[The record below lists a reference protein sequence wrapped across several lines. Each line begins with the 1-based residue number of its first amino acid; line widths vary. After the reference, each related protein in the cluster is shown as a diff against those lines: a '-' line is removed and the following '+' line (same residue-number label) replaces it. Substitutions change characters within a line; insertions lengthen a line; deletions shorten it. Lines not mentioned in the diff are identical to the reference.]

1 MVAIT
6 RGGTLADAIAGT
18 IPRLVF
24 EPATVEEAAEAL
36 AACAR
41 DRLRVGF
48 VGGGTE
54 LELGA
59 PPTALDVVLRTRRL
73 ARTIEHVAADQIVV
87 VEAGVPLAELQR
99 RLAPHGQRLALDPPL
114 PERATVGGIVAANAH
129 GPRRHR
135 FGASRDLVVGM
146 TLVRADG
153 AIAKGGGKV
162 VKNVAGFDVPRLLVG
177 SLGTLALVATL
188 TFRLHPLPECESTV
202 LLRDLAKEKMRAL
215 VVAIQTAQLEPSS
228 VVALEEDGRLRLA
241 ARFEGFAPGVAQQLH
256 GMVAMAK
263 RMGLGAEPLD
273 ETSAR
278 AFWSRHDAVRTLG
291 RFRAR
296 LAALPSLVDEM
307 MERAL
312 RPLLGVLC
320 PGMAALY
327 PTLGLAFVS
336 GEPTSSRA
344 SLARRGGTVI
354 LTAATPT
361 LRERCEVWGSPP
373 AGLSVM
379 RRMKDQFDPEHRL
392 APGRFVGGI

>member
-1 MVAIT
+1 
-6 RGGTLADAIAGT
+6 
-18 IPRLVF
+18 
-24 EPATVEEAAEAL
+24 
-36 AACAR
+36 
-41 DRLRVGF
+41 
-48 VGGGTE
+48 
-54 LELGA
+54 
-59 PPTALDVVLRTRRL
+59 
-73 ARTIEHVAADQIVV
+73 
-87 VEAGVPLAELQR
+87 
-99 RLAPHGQRLALDPPL
+99 
-114 PERATVGGIVAANAH
+114 
-129 GPRRHR
+129 
-135 FGASRDLVVGM
+135 
-146 TLVRADG
+146 
-153 AIAKGGGKV
+153 
-162 VKNVAGFDVPRLLVG
+162 
-177 SLGTLALVATL
+177 
-188 TFRLHPLPECESTV
+188 
-202 LLRDLAKEKMRAL
+202 
-215 VVAIQTAQLEPSS
+215 
-228 VVALEEDGRLRLA
+228 
-241 ARFEGFAPGVAQQLH
+241 
-256 GMVAMAK
+256 MVAMAK

-336 GEPTSSRA
+336 GEPTSSERVAGAVAAARA